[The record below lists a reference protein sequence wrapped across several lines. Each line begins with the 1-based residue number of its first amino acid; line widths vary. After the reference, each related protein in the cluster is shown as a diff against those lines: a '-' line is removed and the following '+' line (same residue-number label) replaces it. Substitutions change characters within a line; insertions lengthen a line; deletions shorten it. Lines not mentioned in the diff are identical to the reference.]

1 MPGTLNNHLLV
12 DVWWNNHFLCR
23 DLESSN
29 WNSQKK
35 LVVWS
40 SRCVPFVVQ
49 TYNIIA
55 ASGVMKKITNPKKCI
70 GLEKQIPHK
79 MTIHKFDPSQ
89 MGPSYLM
96 TPWRFLATIAL
107 AELQWH
113 LTNIL
118 CQELQWFLDFDLGEM
133 NISSN
138 KKIHVINPWKLTYM
152 DVSENSDTPKSS
164 ISIGF
169 YIMNHPFLG
178 TPIFGNTHIS
188 PKKGTISK

>member
-1 MPGTLNNHLLV
+1 MPGTLNNHFFM

-29 WNSQKK
+29 WNNHKK

-55 ASGVMKKITNPKKCI
+55 GFRGSWNR
-70 GLEKQIPHK
+70 IPIQRMHNLRSRSYSK
-79 MTIHKFDPSQ
+79 MTIHLHQVWSLPNGFAI
-89 MGPSYLM
+89 LM
-96 TPWRFLATIAL
+96 TPWGFLATIAL

-133 NISSN
+133 NIFEQQ
-138 KKIHVINPWKLTYM
+138 KKYM
-152 DVSENSDTPKSS
+152 W
-164 ISIGF
+164 
-169 YIMNHPFLG
+169 
-178 TPIFGNTHIS
+178 
-188 PKKGTISK
+188 